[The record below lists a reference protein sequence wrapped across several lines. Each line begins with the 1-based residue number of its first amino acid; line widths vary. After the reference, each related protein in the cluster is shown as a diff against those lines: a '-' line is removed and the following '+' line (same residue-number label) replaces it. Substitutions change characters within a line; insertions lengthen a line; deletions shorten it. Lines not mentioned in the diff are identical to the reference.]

1 MSEPEAEPH
10 LEALRSCAILDT
22 PVEPEFD
29 EIARRAA
36 SLCEVPVAAIS
47 LVDRKRCW
55 LKARVGLD
63 RSEFPRESCFCSHA
77 IRSSGVFI
85 IEDALAHPLFRN
97 NPLVTMPGGF
107 RFYTG
112 VPLLLREGKAV
123 GALCVLDRHPRFL
136 KTDQVMALQQL
147 AGSVVALL
155 EKRRTAR
162 PRPPE
167 PAGRG
172 CVLIVD
178 DHADVREFCAMVI
191 RRLGFVALQAI
202 NGDEALTMLENYKDE
217 VRLIL
222 CDVQMPVMDGLEFAR
237 RLRDR
242 PDAPPI
248 VMMSAFN
255 TPDLRGTLAG
265 LGVDRLVQKPFSVQE
280 LQEILHERMGA
291 RVG

>member
-1 MSEPEAEPH
+1 MSSAADEPH
-10 LEALRSCAILDT
+10 LEALRACAILDT
-22 PVEPEFD
+22 PPEPEFD
-29 EIARRAA
+29 EITRRAA
-36 SLCEVPVAAIS
+36 AICEMPVAAIS
-47 LVDRKRCW
+47 LMDRDRCW
-55 LKARVGLD
+55 FKARIGLET
-63 RSEFPRESCFCSHA
+63 SEIPREAGFCGYA
-77 IRSSGVFI
+77 FRSSGTFI
-85 IEDALAHPLFRN
+85 VEDALSHPRFRSI
-97 NPLVTMPGGF
+97 PLVTMPDGF

-112 VPLLLREGKAV
+112 VPLRLREGTSV
-123 GALCVLDRHPRFL
+123 GTLCVLDRHPRLL

-155 EKRRTAR
+155 ERRRTAR
-162 PRPPE
+162 ARPQE
-167 PAGRG
+167 PSGRG

-202 NGDEALTMLENYKDE
+202 NGDEALTMLENYKNE

-280 LQEILHERMGA
+280 LQEIVHERLIA